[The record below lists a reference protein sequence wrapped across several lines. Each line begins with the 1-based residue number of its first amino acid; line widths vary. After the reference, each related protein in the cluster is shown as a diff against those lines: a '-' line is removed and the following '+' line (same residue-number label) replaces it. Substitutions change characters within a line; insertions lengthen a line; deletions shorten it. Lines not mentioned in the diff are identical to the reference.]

1 MSVRSAAAWCAAFVA
16 AGCSPSEFPCA
27 SDEACV
33 QDGAAGVCQSS
44 GYCSF
49 PDEECPSRQRYV
61 EHAPAELSE
70 ACVDSSWG
78 LVGRWALDD
87 GGALTARD
95 DSGNGRD
102 GLLVNGP
109 SWTTGIFGGAL
120 EFAGNGS
127 RVQVEIDGFGTSSIS
142 GSAWVKSTDDRD
154 VTARIFG
161 AAFGAQAYFFID
173 FKAGYPSLGA
183 KSAESEYWDCGTEDV
198 FIRDG
203 AWHELGFIIDRVA
216 NESRFYVNGVV
227 KGRCLRDAVTDTTF
241 GAPEEGSIFVIGAQ
255 NDNDALSFVG
265 TVDAV
270 ALWARALEDAEMA
283 ALGQKP

>member
-1 MSVRSAAAWCAAFVA
+1 MSVRSAAVWCAAFLA
-16 AGCSPSEFPCA
+16 LGCSPSEFPCA

-33 QDGAAGVCQSS
+33 QDGAAGVCQST

-87 GGALTARD
+87 GAGLTARD

-102 GLLVNGP
+102 GSLVRDP
-109 SWTTGIFGGAL
+109 SWTSGIFGGAL
-120 EFAGNGS
+120 EFAGEGR
-127 RVQVEIDGFGTSSIS
+127 RVEVGIDGFGTSSIS
-142 GSAWVKSTDDRD
+142 GSAWVKSTDDRP
-154 VTARIFG
+154 VTARIIG
-161 AAFGAQAYFFID
+161 SAFRDDQYFFID
-173 FKAGYPSLGA
+173 FKTGYPSLGA
-183 KSAESEYWDCGTEDV
+183 KSAESEYWDCNTEGV
-198 FIRDG
+198 FIGDG
-203 AWHELGFIIDRVA
+203 AWHELGFIIDRAA
-216 NESRFYVNGVV
+216 NESRFYMDGVV
-227 KGRCLRDAVTDTTF
+227 ERRCPRDPVTETTF
-241 GAPEEGSIFVIGAQ
+241 GDRAEQSLFMIGAQ
-255 NDNDALSFVG
+255 NDTDALSFVG

-283 ALGQKP
+283 VLGQKP